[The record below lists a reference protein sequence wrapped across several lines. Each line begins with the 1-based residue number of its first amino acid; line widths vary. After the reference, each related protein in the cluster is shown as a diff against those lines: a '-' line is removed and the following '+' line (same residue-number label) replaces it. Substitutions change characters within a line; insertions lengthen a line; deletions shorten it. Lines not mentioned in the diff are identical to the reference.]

1 MGVRR
6 RAVTARVAAAGVAA
20 ALALAGCGSGHPSGT
35 ATRGPQ
41 ASDLYAAARRSAM
54 SADSA
59 RVTGR
64 STQGGVTRT
73 IDLQGNRAGTN
84 VRVLLAT
91 PDDGS
96 VEIRVVDGVTWLKG
110 DRTYWAAQSGARVP
124 DSVVGRFVRLPGDQ
138 AKASGLTLAGVLHDV
153 FSRTELGSVDVLN
166 AAVDTG
172 TVDGGK
178 AFVLSQRINGDG
190 ARMFVSADPR
200 HDLLRVDGTKK
211 NPGTLR
217 FSQWNAV
224 PEVTAPPA
232 GQVAALPTR

>member
-1 MGVRR
+1 
-6 RAVTARVAAAGVAA
+6 
-20 ALALAGCGSGHPSGT
+20 
-35 ATRGPQ
+35 
-41 ASDLYAAARRSAM
+41 M

-59 RVTGR
+59 HVTGR

-91 PDDGS
+91 PADGS

-124 DSVVGRFVRLPGDQ
+124 GSVVGHFVRLPGDQ

-166 AAVDTG
+166 AAVGTG

-190 ARMFVSADPR
+190 ARMYVSADPR

-232 GQVAALPTR
+232 GQVAVLPTR